1 MGAAESAVLQS
12 ITDMAAESQSPDP
25 LRFTAALTNGRWLF
39 MHNGFVGGWNR
50 VRRRVEAMI
59 RTRSIPRAS
68 ARRIRKLC
76 FS

>member
-39 MHNGFVGGWNR
+39 MHNGLSAAGIACAG
-50 VRRRVEAMI
+50 
-59 RTRSIPRAS
+59 AS
-68 ARRIRKLC
+68 KP
-76 FS
+76 